1 MTTRR
6 TLIRA
11 GLLAALTVALGFL
24 PGLSLAQPASASG
37 SGKFTVNG
45 MDRTFSFSAIQQPKG
60 TVAGQAELHNSATG
74 TVLHMDIDCLRFLAP
89 NRVVISG
96 RITKSNVP
104 GTEGMTGTFE
114 ALDNGDG
121 SQSPPG
127 ELSQLAAGGGNC
139 QSSFSQGTIPIKQG
153 AIQVRP

>member
-60 TVAGQAELHNSATG
+60 TVAGQAELHNTAMG
-74 TVLHMDIDCLRFLAP
+74 TVLHMDIDCLLFLAP
-89 NRVVISG
+89 TRVVVG
-96 RITKSNVP
+96 
-104 GTEGMTGTFE
+104 
-114 ALDNGDG
+114 
-121 SQSPPG
+121 
-127 ELSQLAAGGGNC
+127 
-139 QSSFSQGTIPIKQG
+139 GTIPTSNMPG
-153 AIQVRP
+153 